1 MVDALKSMDK
11 KYLMIIGGIFGILLL
26 VIIVLASMK
35 GCSGPSKNY
44 QSAENKMVKAAKEYF
59 KETYNRD
66 TVVIPNGVNSVD
78 LIPANIIKNK

>member
-44 QSAENKMVKAAKEYF
+44 QSAENKMVKAAK
-59 KETYNRD
+59 
-66 TVVIPNGVNSVD
+66 GNSTT
-78 LIPANIIKNK
+78 L